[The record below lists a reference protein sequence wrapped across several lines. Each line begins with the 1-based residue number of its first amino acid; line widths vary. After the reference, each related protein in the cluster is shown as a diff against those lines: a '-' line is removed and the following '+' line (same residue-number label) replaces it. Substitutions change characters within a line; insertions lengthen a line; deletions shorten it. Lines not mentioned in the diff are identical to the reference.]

1 MSYVRVT
8 SHYITRVILQFTEV
22 IHWPDANVVKF
33 RLDTVHFLNNFPCDL
48 RVSTCHITFVDL
60 NASAQLSLFI
70 SPVIP
75 IVQHSPIIL
84 CFIYSRVSSLI
95 RTCKSKDKELTI
107 NRELFDVWRLSL
119 KTILRSTEQMF
130 IIHASTLDLCRKILS
145 TNFVAL

>member
-75 IVQHSPIIL
+75 IVQHSPLIL

-107 NRELFDVWRLSL
+107 NRELFDVWCAYLSRQFYEVQSKCSL
-119 KTILRSTEQMF
+119 F
-130 IIHASTLDLCRKILS
+130 IHPLWICAGKY
-145 TNFVAL
+145 